1 MQVRRAANVSACGTS
16 QNSGQAGYLMM
27 MLHPLASTLFRV
39 SSLRPPRGGY
49 WVGGR
54 GAVGWVDTEEVM
66 VMVAAAAALCDE
78 RAC

>member
-1 MQVRRAANVSACGTS
+1 
-16 QNSGQAGYLMM
+16 MM

-39 SSLRPPRGGY
+39 SSLRPPRGWY